1 MELKKKSEKSSQ
13 INNEDLYKLN
23 RYFDGL
29 RCLECL
35 EVPLFLYQRKEEDNE
50 LLIIKTCK
58 NNHNEIKPVNLLI
71 KDRVLFSGNIKFEKL
86 LYSDNKNLNKYYLI
100 CNKCKKIFDIGN
112 GNNIQHEHFLY
123 KYLYYKVQD
132 CNEEKKC
139 FDYNNFEKIYN
150 KKKSEEKY
158 IEKIKKLLKNNF
170 SMELYSKYINDLE
183 VEYFFIEEL
192 FNMYYISKED
202 NVFHN
207 LINYADFKIKK
218 LNIKNKEQF
227 IEKQRIILNEIDEL
241 NIYLEKDEIIN
252 FNKINI
258 IPFKNYSKIKININ
272 KTCYSCVY
280 LKKSYFAISLYNDVL
295 IYKKEYDVKTKE
307 YNFKNILEIKNII
320 KVSDIINIK
329 FLKDETL
336 LVYNIGNDDHNHYKN
351 PIFPE
356 LHFFSFNNDFTS
368 FKEIDRILLKNV
380 IKSLIQFS
388 DETIITRS
396 NTSLT
401 LWKKT
406 KLNKYQKVTSLRR
419 NYNIWDVIEI
429 NIINFAYLLPNNLL
443 FVNKE
448 TLETESIITIYNSN
462 TIYHYFNKQ
471 LLYLFNNIL
480 GIITNDGYGIIL
492 INSITKEFINEI
504 YFKNGLNTEFR
515 IEYLY
520 YTSDGKI
527 LAITL
532 GKNNKITE
540 FCINGKKILKKYS
553 IQENIQ
559 PKFITEIDNNSL
571 IVIFDDN
578 FFSFLYPNN
587 SINH

>member
-1 MELKKKSEKSSQ
+1 
-13 INNEDLYKLN
+13 
-23 RYFDGL
+23 
-29 RCLECL
+29 
-35 EVPLFLYQRKEEDNE
+35 
-50 LLIIKTCK
+50 
-58 NNHNEIKPVNLLI
+58 
-71 KDRVLFSGNIKFEKL
+71 
-86 LYSDNKNLNKYYLI
+86 
-100 CNKCKKIFDIGN
+100 
-112 GNNIQHEHFLY
+112 
-123 KYLYYKVQD
+123 
-132 CNEEKKC
+132 
-139 FDYNNFEKIYN
+139 
-150 KKKSEEKY
+150 
-158 IEKIKKLLKNNF
+158 
-170 SMELYSKYINDLE
+170 MELYSKYINDLE

-241 NIYLEKDEIIN
+241 KIYLEKDEIIN

-307 YNFKNILEIKNII
+307 YNFKNISEIKNIF

-336 LVYNIGNDDHNHYKN
+336 LVYNIVNDDHNHYKN

-388 DETIITRS
+388 DETILTRS

-429 NIINFAYLLPNNLL
+429 KY
-443 FVNKE
+443 NK
-448 TLETESIITIYNSN
+448 
-462 TIYHYFNKQ
+462 
-471 LLYLFNNIL
+471 
-480 GIITNDGYGIIL
+480 
-492 INSITKEFINEI
+492 
-504 YFKNGLNTEFR
+504 
-515 IEYLY
+515 
-520 YTSDGKI
+520 
-527 LAITL
+527 
-532 GKNNKITE
+532 
-540 FCINGKKILKKYS
+540 FCIS
-553 IQENIQ
+553 
-559 PKFITEIDNNSL
+559 S
-571 IVIFDDN
+571 
-578 FFSFLYPNN
+578 S
-587 SINH
+587 